1 MPATI
6 AKTTPKSGPRR
17 RRVVSSGRLRKI
29 LAVPVVETRRPYP
42 MPSTSAVARRSSRYG
57 RQLLCAALLV
67 GWNGVAQAQE
77 TRPPAAVLLDRLCA
91 ETLRPNEEDRLFGLI
106 SITVRATIK
115 YRGGVFDPDLIDD

>member
-1 MPATI
+1 
-6 AKTTPKSGPRR
+6 
-17 RRVVSSGRLRKI
+17 
-29 LAVPVVETRRPYP
+29 

-91 ETLRPNEEDRLFGLI
+91 ETLRPNEEDRLFGVI
-106 SITVRATIK
+106 SITVDGQAQLVSPGEPRPACAAEAAGRRWK
-115 YRGGVFDPDLIDD
+115 ER